1 MPSRVY
7 TKEQA
12 DAILARAIE
21 MQRGDSTSHDDL
33 VAAAREVGVPPEAI
47 ELAAHEVLAK
57 ARDEDDVRA
66 LRARAW
72 RGFLAHLVPYVMVN
86 ALLAFINVLTGSF
99 PWVILVMLAWG
110 VGLASHLLAVVM
122 PDREGLLRRVERQ
135 RERAL
140 RRANAIEEATA
151 AAGGGARVRVPDELR
166 VGAAVAHVPT
176 AAGIAR
182 ALGAADAPRPP
193 RATDGAVRDA
203 APGAAPGGDEADD
216 ADEAAGD
223 DSARRHAR

>member
-7 TKEQA
+7 SKEEA

-33 VAAAREVGVPPEAI
+33 VAAAREVGVPREAI
-47 ELAAHEVLAK
+47 ERAAQEVLAQR
-57 ARDEDDVRA
+57 RDEDDVRA

-72 RGFLAHLVPYVMVN
+72 RMFLAHLVPYVMVN

-110 VGLASHLLAVVM
+110 VGLGSHLLTVVM
-122 PDREGLLRRVERQ
+122 PDREKLLRRVERQ
-135 RERAL
+135 RERAK
-140 RRANAIEEATA
+140 RRGIALERAGLSGSGSPA
-151 AAGGGARVRVPDELR
+151 ARGAGPRVAGELRVPDD
-166 VGAAVAHVPT
+166 AAARDT
-176 AAGIAR
+176 DAAR
-182 ALGAADAPRPP
+182 EADATR
-193 RATDGAVRDA
+193 
-203 APGAAPGGDEADD
+203 EADD
-216 ADEAAGD
+216 ADASAGSARD

>member
-12 DAILARAIE
+12 DAILARAID

-33 VAAAREVGVPPEAI
+33 VAAAREVGVPAEAI
-47 ELAAHEVLAK
+47 ERAAQEVLGQR
-57 ARDEDDVRA
+57 RDEDDVRA

-99 PWVILVMLAWG
+99 PWVIIVMLAWG

-122 PDREGLLRRVERQ
+122 PDREKLLRRVERQ

-140 RRANAIEEATA
+140 RRAGAIEEVGAA
-151 AAGGGARVRVPDELR
+151 AAGGAARVRVPDEPR
-166 VGAAVAHVPT
+166 AAGVPARVPT
-176 AAGIAR
+176 AAEIAR
-182 ALGAADAPRPP
+182 ALGAADAPLPA
-193 RATDGAVRDA
+193 RAATGDTA
-203 APGAAPGGDEADD
+203 AREATHDEADD
-216 ADEAAGD
+216 ADAESSAGV